1 MAVVIDD
8 RQMAYVECGDKD
20 PNNATTKGWD
30 CLFRPMPHLCTFDTD
45 VVRDLAQRSA
55 VVFGLFL
62 LFCVRLTDVVR
73 DLAHIAG
80 RSWSVPCLREPTG
93 CDGV

>member
-20 PNNATTKGWD
+20 PDNATTKGWD

-45 VVRDLAQRSA
+45 VVRDLAQMVGCGVW
-55 VVFGLFL
+55 VVSSLLCEAHGCGERLGAHRQQVLECSLF
-62 LFCVRLTDVVR
+62 
-73 DLAHIAG
+73 A
-80 RSWSVPCLREPTG
+80 
-93 CDGV
+93 